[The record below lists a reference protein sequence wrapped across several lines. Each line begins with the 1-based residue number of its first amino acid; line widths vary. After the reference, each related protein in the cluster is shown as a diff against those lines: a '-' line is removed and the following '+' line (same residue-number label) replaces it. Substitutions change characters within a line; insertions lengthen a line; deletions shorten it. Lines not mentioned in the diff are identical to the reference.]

1 MNADGVPFHGIVV
14 SVGWHRPTEY
24 RSGIQFNKSLSPR
37 YAAPLNEKSTKNH
50 TGTFFCE
57 TPCTASI
64 GSESHLLLNSRSQLS
79 IFGYRRLSESHIVM
93 EKDHTYMIGMQWIMH
108 WKNKVGRSDLILG
121 MSTWAGGAQ
130 NVQIHWYLA
139 IIQYWSTEWPFLQA
153 NAFDIYLRES
163 RSQRPNIWYGSKGHL
178 FASRESGLQSSNT
191 SINEKTCHR
200 LLVNTLKIM
209 YDKYFNESRSQWPN
223 S

>member
-1 MNADGVPFHGIVV
+1 MNADSVPFHGIVV

-64 GSESHLLLNSRSQLS
+64 GSESHLLLDSRSQLS
-79 IFGYRRLSESHIVM
+79 NFGYRRLSESHIVM

-121 MSTWAGGAQ
+121 MYVNMGRRCPKCTDTL
-130 NVQIHWYLA
+130 I
-139 IIQYWSTEWPFLQA
+139 F
-153 NAFDIYLRES
+153 
-163 RSQRPNIWYGSKGHL
+163 GHNSIL
-178 FASRESGLQSSNT
+178 VNWVAVFASKRVWHLSPW
-191 SINEKTCHR
+191 K
-200 LLVNTLKIM
+200 
-209 YDKYFNESRSQWPN
+209 
-223 S
+223 